1 VSEIVVLCEGNTE
14 ELAVRHFIARHWQAD
29 NLGSVGLKRINLHGK
44 LENVGKFAKLY
55 LDEQDV
61 LAVFTLVDLQ
71 GMTRVD
77 HPPGDK
83 LEAKIQRVR
92 EWLRAQVNHARGAQ
106 FFPHICVHQT
116 EAWILAEGQALAAR
130 LKDSGV
136 EPDPNAELKDFQNP
150 PSNRLNE
157 LFLRFKSR
165 RYGKI
170 TDGEPLFA
178 AMQFPP
184 VYNSC
189 RHFQAFYDD
198 LRAIASSSPS
208 SS

>member
-1 VSEIVVLCEGNTE
+1 VLCEGDTE
-14 ELAVRHFIARHWQAD
+14 ELVVRYFVARQWQAD
-29 NLGSVGLKRINLHGK
+29 NLGSVGLKRINLYGN
-44 LENVGKFAKLY
+44 LENVGKSANRY

-71 GMTRVD
+71 GMTRVV
-77 HPPGDK
+77 HSPGDK
-83 LEAKIQRVR
+83 LEAKVERVR
-92 EWLRAQVNHARGAQ
+92 EWLRAQVNHARADR

-116 EAWILAEGQALAAR
+116 EAWILAEGYALAAR
-130 LKDSGV
+130 LKGSGIAPDS
-136 EPDPNAELKDFQNP
+136 NAELKDFQNP

-178 AMQFPP
+178 AMQFQP

-189 RHFQAFYDD
+189 PHFRAFYDD
-198 LRAIASSSPS
+198 LRGKVG
-208 SS
+208 

>member
-1 VSEIVVLCEGNTE
+1 MSAIVVLCEDKTE
-14 ELAVRHFIARHWQAD
+14 ELAVRHFVARQWRAD
-29 NLGSVGLKRINLHGK
+29 SFGSVGLKGIRLHAK
-44 LENVGKFAKLY
+44 LENVGKLAKLY

-71 GMTRVD
+71 GMARVVHRPND
-77 HPPGDK
+77 S
-83 LEAKIQRVR
+83 LQAKIERVR
-92 EWLRAQVNHARGAQ
+92 AWLRAQVNHTRARQ

-116 EAWILAEGQALAAR
+116 EAWILAEGQALAAS
-130 LKDSGV
+130 LKGSGIA
-136 EPDPNAELKDFQNP
+136 PDPNAELKDFQDP
-150 PSNRLNE
+150 PSNRLNK

-178 AMQFPP
+178 AMQFEP

-189 RHFQAFYDD
+189 QNFRAFYDD
-198 LRAIASSSPS
+198 LRAVASSSAS